1 MAIVR
6 IPYTPRYPEIH
17 DVLDRTRFVVL
28 VAHRR
33 FGKTVLAV
41 NHLIRLA
48 LTCRRQAG
56 SFAYVAPF
64 RNQAKSVAWAY
75 CKRFTARV
83 PGRTVREGELSI
95 TFANGA
101 SVRLFGAD
109 NADALRGLYFDAV
122 VMDEVAQM
130 ARDVWGEIVR
140 PALADRNGSALFIGT
155 PKGENL
161 FHELYV
167 QAQADR
173 TGQWRALTYR
183 VGDTAA
189 LSGEEVA
196 RLRAEMGEQAFAQEF
211 LCDFAAEC
219 RDQLIPLQVAQD
231 AVGRQIGQNGQAAPS
246 DAAMPLL
253 LGVDVARFGNDR
265 TVLFARQGQTALPP
279 VVLRG
284 ADNVAVAGRIISW
297 YQEHMRGQQG
307 AFAGHDGYA
316 GYAGHAGRPTAIF
329 VDAGQGQGVI
339 DMLRQTLPCVHEV
352 PFGGR
357 ALNAARFADRRSEMW
372 ALMGQWLR
380 HGGILPRV
388 EGLVGELAAPRYS
401 FDDRGRL
408 LLEKKDAM
416 HKRLGRSPDMADA
429 LALTFAM
436 PVLPPE
442 LNLRQPYADQ
452 NHGAQYD
459 EHFGENRYDFAA

>member
-1 MAIVR
+1 MIR
-6 IPYTPRYPEIH
+6 IPYRPRYPEIH
-17 DVLDRTRFVVL
+17 DILGRARFVVL

-41 NHLIRLA
+41 NHLIRQA
-48 LTCRRQAG
+48 LTCRKQAG

-75 CKRFTARV
+75 VKHFTARV
-83 PGRTVREGELSI
+83 PGRVVHEGELRVS
-95 TFANGA
+95 FANGA

-122 VMDEVAQM
+122 VLDEVAQM
-130 ARDVWGEIVR
+130 AREVWGEIVR
-140 PALADRNGSALFIGT
+140 PALADRNGTALFIGT

-167 QAQADR
+167 HAQADT

-183 VGDTAA
+183 VGDTCA
-189 LSGEEVA
+189 LPGEEVA

-219 RDQLIPLQVAQD
+219 RDQLIPLQLAQD
-231 AVGRQIGQNGQAAPS
+231 AVGRAIPPRDHAAL
-246 DAAMPLL
+246 PLV

-265 TVLFARQGQTALPP
+265 TVIFARQGPLALAP

-284 ADNVAVAGRIISW
+284 ADNVTVAGRILSLC
-297 YQEHMRGQQG
+297 QKMRP
-307 AFAGHDGYA
+307 HSV
-316 GYAGHAGRPTAIF
+316 F

-352 PFGGR
+352 PFGGS
-357 ALNAARFADRRSEMW
+357 ALNAGRYANRRSEMW

-380 HGGILPRV
+380 QGGALPRA

-401 FDDRGRL
+401 FDNKGRL
-408 LLEKKDAM
+408 ALEKKDAM
-416 HKRLGRSPDMADA
+416 HRRLGRSPDMADA
-429 LALTFAM
+429 LALTFAL
-436 PVLPPE
+436 PVLPE
-442 LNLRQPYADQ
+442 ALELRQPYADHY
-452 NHGAQYD
+452 NC
-459 EHFGENRYDFAA
+459 AA

>member
-1 MAIVR
+1 MAVIR
-6 IPYTPRYPEIH
+6 IGYTPRYPEIH
-17 DVLDRTRFVVL
+17 NILEHTRFVVL
-28 VAHRR
+28 VAHHR

-48 LTCRRQAG
+48 LTCHRQAG

-75 CKRFTARV
+75 VKRFTARV
-83 PGRTVREGELSI
+83 PHRTVHEGELRV

-122 VMDEVAQM
+122 VLDEVAQM
-130 ARDVWGEIVR
+130 ERCVWGEIVR

-167 QAQADR
+167 HAQADE

-183 VGDTAA
+183 VGDTCA
-189 LSGEEVA
+189 LPGEEVA
-196 RLRAEMGEQAFAQEF
+196 RLRAEMGEQAFGQEF

-219 RDQLIPLQVAQD
+219 RDQLISLNTAQE
-231 AVGRQIGQNGQAAPS
+231 AVGRTPLPQEY
-246 DAAMPLL
+246 AAMPLL

-265 TVLFARQGQTALPP
+265 TVLFARRGQLALAPI
-279 VVLRG
+279 VLRG
-284 ADNVAVAGRIISW
+284 ADNVSVAGRVLSFC
-297 YQEHMRGQQG
+297 QEHTPR
-307 AFAGHDGYA
+307 AV
-316 GYAGHAGRPTAIF
+316 F

-339 DMLRQTLPCVHEV
+339 DVLRQTLPYVHEV

-357 ALNAARFADRRSEMW
+357 ALNVGRYANRRSEIW

-380 HGGILPRV
+380 QGGALPRV
-388 EGLVGELAAPRYS
+388 EGLVGELAAPRYG
-401 FDDRGRL
+401 FDDKGRL
-408 LLEKKDAM
+408 SLEKKDVM

-429 LALTFAM
+429 LALTFAL
-436 PVLPPE
+436 PVLPE
-442 LNLRQPYADQ
+442 GLELRQPYAD
-452 NHGAQYD
+452 HYD
-459 EHFGENRYDFAA
+459 HYNCAA

>member
-6 IPYTPRYPEIH
+6 IPYQPRYPEIH
-17 DVLDRTRFVVL
+17 HILDRTRFVVL

-75 CKRFTARV
+75 LKRFTARV
-83 PGRTVREGELSI
+83 PGRTVREGELSV

-101 SVRLFGAD
+101 TVRLFGAD

-167 QAQADR
+167 QAQADQ

-219 RDQLIPLQVAQD
+219 RDQLIPLQVAQN
-231 AVGRQIGQNGQAAPS
+231 AVARPYGPSGPNGASSQLSPG

-284 ADNVAVAGRIISW
+284 ADNVTVAGRVISW
-297 YQEHMRGQQG
+297 YQECSRGQQG
-307 AFAGHDGYA
+307 AFTGPAGN
-316 GYAGHAGRPTAIF
+316 AGRPAAIF

-380 HGGILPRV
+380 HGGVLPRV

-401 FDDRGRL
+401 FDDKGRL

-442 LNLRQPYADQ
+442 LDLRQPFADQ
-452 NHGAQYD
+452 Y
-459 EHFGENRYDFAA
+459 GESPYDFAA